1 MPINSAE
8 FENNR
13 SAMEEGIKEL
23 YEELFGYDVE
33 FYQLDPNQSSGYGRE
48 IKFKKYLDPIKMCG
62 RLEEDPTKKDRTDMQ
77 NIDTKF
83 QYKRYIYIPVIFF
96 TENGLSTEEDDLVR
110 SKIRINGAD
119 YFPYEVHFSSFMFG
133 KVLIYKFVCRH
144 EKAPNLSPVRP

>member
-62 RLEEDPTKKDRTDMQ
+62 RLEEDPTKKTVQICRTLIRNSSIRD
-77 NIDTKF
+77 ISISLLSSLLRTACLP
-83 QYKRYIYIPVIFF
+83 KRTI
-96 TENGLSTEEDDLVR
+96 
-110 SKIRINGAD
+110 
-119 YFPYEVHFSSFMFG
+119 
-133 KVLIYKFVCRH
+133 
-144 EKAPNLSPVRP
+144 